1 MKNRVINISVVA
13 EIAEALKELKDQVI
27 FVGGS
32 VVSLYTDDPAADDIR
47 PTADIDITV
56 KLMNQGN
63 YPQMLKHLSDLGFK
77 LDMTGHS
84 VCSYKYKDIPVDIM
98 STEDM
103 PLIPSTKWFKLGLD
117 TLQTVQANN
126 VEIQILS
133 APYFLA
139 TKFKAFDDRGGDY
152 RTSHDIEDIV
162 YVLDNRINIVDEI
175 KQADLEVKF
184 FIKSEFQK
192 IIDSKTLEEIIA
204 AHVHPLVIE
213 QRQSMIL
220 DKLDQIAS
228 LRGNGR

>member
-1 MKNRVINISVVA
+1 MKNRVINIGVVA
-13 EIAEALKELKDQVI
+13 EIAEALKEFKDQVI

-63 YPQMLKHLSDLGFK
+63 YLQIQKHLSGLGFK
-77 LDMTGHS
+77 LDMAGHS

-103 PLIPSTKWFKLGLD
+103 LLIPSTKWFKLGLT

-126 VEIQILS
+126 IDIQILS

-139 TKFKAFDDRGGDY
+139 TKFKAFNDRSADY
-152 RTSHDIEDIV
+152 RTSHDIEDVI
-162 YVLDNRINIVDEI
+162 YILDNRINIANEI
-175 KQADLEVKF
+175 NQADLKVKE

-192 IIDSKTLEEIIA
+192 IIDNNALEEIIA

-213 QRQSMIL
+213 QRQVIIM
-220 DKLDQIAS
+220 DKLTQI
-228 LRGNGR
+228 LTR